1 MHPDGSAA
9 VVAVRT
15 IDSDADD
22 YTSQL
27 WLVPS
32 DGSPSRQ
39 LTYAW
44 RDTAPVYSPDGRWV
58 AFVRSERDGAGK
70 VDKPQN
76 EHMPDLNWREIGL
89 LVPLFACIIW
99 LGVYPAP
106 VLRRMEASAEKV
118 VRTVQTNAALS
129 ESQTAALPGGE

>member
-1 MHPDGSAA
+1 MKPTDIASARYIGAPTVHPDGSGA

-15 IDSDADD
+15 IDSEADD

-44 RDTAPVYSPDGRWV
+44 RDGSPV
-58 AFVRSERDGAGK
+58 RDENP
-70 VDKPQN
+70 PQTICVN
-76 EHMPDLNWREIGL
+76 
-89 LVPLFACIIW
+89 
-99 LGVYPAP
+99 
-106 VLRRMEASAEKV
+106 K
-118 VRTVQTNAALS
+118 Q
-129 ESQTAALPGGE
+129 